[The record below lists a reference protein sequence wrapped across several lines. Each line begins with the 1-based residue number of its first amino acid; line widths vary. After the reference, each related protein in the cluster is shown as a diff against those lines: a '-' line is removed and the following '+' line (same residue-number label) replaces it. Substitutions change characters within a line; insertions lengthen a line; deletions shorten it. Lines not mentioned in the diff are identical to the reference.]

1 MVVDI
6 NNKLRVEIN
15 KRGDIS
21 DHLSYLELLSK
32 QCNSI
37 LECGVRSAISSWAF
51 LSGLMKHNS
60 STKTLHLCDVN
71 YSNNLIE
78 FEQACKEQNVEYM
91 FHKCS
96 DLDLPFKLY
105 DMVFIDTWHVYGHLK
120 RELAK
125 FHSMA
130 TKYIVMHDTEV
141 DKILG
146 ETYRAGLNVQQHEEY
161 VNKLS
166 IESGIPVSEI
176 TCGLQKAIDEF
187 LAEHPEWC
195 VKIQFTHNNGLTV
208 LERT

>member
-6 NNKLRVEIN
+6 NKKLRVEIN

-32 QCNSI
+32 ECDSI

-51 LSGLMKHNS
+51 LSGLTKHNS

-96 DLDLPFKLY
+96 DLDMPFKMY
-105 DMVFIDTWHVYGHLK
+105 DMVFIDTWHIYGHLK

-130 TKYIVMHDTEV
+130 IKYIVMHDTEV
-141 DKILG
+141 DKVEG
-146 ETYRAGLNVQQHEEY
+146 ETIRNGWNAQEQSA
-161 VNKLS
+161 KT
-166 IESGIPVSEI
+166 GIPVSEI

-187 LAEHPEWC
+187 LAEHPEWR
-195 VKIQFTHNNGLTV
+195 VKIHFTHNNGLTV
-208 LERT
+208 LERI